1 VFVSVWV
8 YVGPRQ
14 GADGCGETTPAPWQ
28 AALLKHVTCAPP
40 PEKFLP
46 WQIWQ
51 AAKPELPGALF
62 AETPWF
68 WAAGGGA
75 TQPATGTWWQ
85 PAELPKQET
94 LEIPPERSDPWHC
107 VQPLLPPLAM

>member
-1 VFVSVWV
+1 LFGDPGKWHCAQTGAFEVFVSVWV

-40 PEKFLP
+40 PEKFRP

-62 AETPWF
+62 AETP
-68 WAAGGGA
+68 
-75 TQPATGTWWQ
+75 
-85 PAELPKQET
+85 
-94 LEIPPERSDPWHC
+94 
-107 VQPLLPPLAM
+107 